1 LACQGHFNL
10 ACVLPQPFT
19 YFINFAVLGFELKA
33 LVSHFSHTPNPFSF
47 SLFLPMLALDHDLP
61 TSSVAGITAVHHH
74 SHFLTPFLKNR
85 HFFGEGSIG
94 V

>member
-1 LACQGHFNL
+1 MFSFVVIRLLFLKN
-10 ACVLPQPFT
+10 F
-19 YFINFAVLGFELKA
+19 YYNIFIIQEGINSDNSFFF
-33 LVSHFSHTPNPFSF
+33 FSPFSF

-61 TSSVAGITAVHHH
+61 TSSVAGITAVHHY